1 MMLLFSFILIVLAQY
16 SPFLLAGPLYVFST
30 PVFMPFLIGWYF
42 FEKHAKEHP
51 KEFRLNKKNFFSR
64 SRWKSYCLKS
74 LKGIGLFFV
83 MEHVFRH
90 VLTYGLWSMLGVS
103 PGILNII
110 FLVGTFL
117 IFQRNLFGKYTGLL
131 SSSAGFRYG
140 VFLYNFFLYISFYM
154 ALMYG
159 SLNLIK
165 AVSASLFLANFLSGM
180 IVPVLYVAM
189 FLHILMRIAQL
200 LGGFNLNLDLNN
212 VAWDV
217 QLNAQAIVGL
227 SCLWLIVSELN
238 SIHQGAERSLGAL
251 VALLFAIGV
260 SGYFVSALINGL
272 LAFTFL
278 IVWNRMSTGWF
289 PILYDKPIPSE
300 SLDSWIDKTAPSFRL
315 DGTIPRQENAFSI

>member
-1 MMLLFSFILIVLAQY
+1 MLMMLLFSFILIVLAQY

-42 FEKHAKEHP
+42 FEKHAKEFGSN
-51 KEFRLNKKNFFSR
+51 ENFFSR

-131 SSSAGFRYG
+131 SSSAGFRYD

-200 LGGFNLNLDLNN
+200 LGGANLNLNN
-212 VAWDV
+212 IVWEL
-217 QLNAQAIVGL
+217 QINAQATVGL
-227 SCLWLIVSELN
+227 VCLLVIVSELN

-300 SLDSWIDKTAPSFRL
+300 SLDSWIDKTAPSFRP

>member
-289 PILYDKPIPSE
+289 PILYDKPIPSK
-300 SLDSWIDKTAPSFRL
+300 SLDSWIDKTAPSFRP